1 MTVLGRLLPAQIDN
15 KHAGHPAALW
25 LLGLFVAL
33 KLLMSVNS
41 LLNTEAV
48 AVGADGFPLDTF
60 GPAAA
65 RAVLM
70 LFALLSLD
78 QLVLGLV
85 AVTALARYRA
95 MIPLVYLMLVAE
107 HLARRFIVSS
117 YAVPRT
123 GTSPIGWYVNLGLLA
138 LLIVG
143 LVLSLIPRR
152 REAA

>member
-1 MTVLGRLLPAQIDN
+1 MTLLRRLLPPQIDN
-15 KHAGHPAALW
+15 RLDGRPAALW

-41 LLNTEAV
+41 ILNTESV
-48 AVGADGFPLDTF
+48 AVGADGFPLDSF

-70 LFALLSLD
+70 LFALMSLG
-78 QLVLGLV
+78 QLALGMV
-85 AVTALARYRA
+85 ALTALVRYRA
-95 MIPLVYLMLVAE
+95 MVPLVYLMLVAE

-123 GTSPIGWYVNLGLLA
+123 GSTPIGWYVNMGLLA
-138 LLIVG
+138 LLSVG
-143 LVLSLIPRR
+143 LVLSLIPPR
-152 REAA
+152 REHA